1 MGHIFYFAVVSMSGS
16 HWCLCLPVLY
26 YTLYVISTNS
36 SSSFMSGKST
46 RDVIQGLVGD
56 SVTVFVNVS
65 EVMHTLCVVFCD
77 KLGSKKV

>member
-1 MGHIFYFAVVSMSGS
+1 MSGS
-16 HWCLCLPVLY
+16 HRCLCLPVFY

-36 SSSFMSGKST
+36 YSSFMSGEST

-65 EVMHTLCVVFCD
+65 EVSAYTVVFCD